1 MHYLPLPL
9 YSKINNFT
17 MKQLTTLSLITVL
30 FLVSCGVKEE
40 NETLQMENEELKAE
54 LIRAQMAVS
63 TLEEVGSLIDSIDK
77 ARNALKLELEAGI
90 EYEDY
95 LSRMQNINH
104 YISETETKVTDL
116 ENELNKSSSKNQS
129 YVRTISRLKK
139 NLASKAN
146 EISNLQAL
154 VENYKK
160 ENISLLNMMDLQEAE
175 IYDMEEQITMKMEE
189 LELIENRILEVMKKS
204 QMTEADSYFA
214 LGEALEEAARRTKL
228 APKKKKETY
237 KEAIDIYKKALAFGR
252 EDAQAKIDE
261 LEKKI

>member
-1 MHYLPLPL
+1 
-9 YSKINNFT
+9 
-17 MKQLTTLSLITVL
+17 MKRLTTLSLIIVF
-30 FLVSCGVKEE
+30 FLISCGVKEE
-40 NETLQMENEELKAE
+40 NENLQMENEELKAE
-54 LIRAQMAVS
+54 LTRAQLAVS

-90 EYEDY
+90 DYEDY
-95 LSRMQNINH
+95 LSRMQDIND
-104 YISETETKVTDL
+104 YVSDTEAKITELET
-116 ENELNKSSSKNQS
+116 ELNKSSSRNQA

-139 NLASKAN
+139 DLASKTN
-146 EISNLQAL
+146 EISNLQAS

-175 IYDMEEQITMKMEE
+175 IYDMEEQIALKMEE
-189 LELIENRILEVMKKS
+189 LELIENRIQEIMKKS

-228 APKKKKETY
+228 APKKRKETY
-237 KEAIDIYKKALAFGR
+237 KEAIEIYKKALAFGR
-252 EDAQAKIDE
+252 EDAQAKIDG